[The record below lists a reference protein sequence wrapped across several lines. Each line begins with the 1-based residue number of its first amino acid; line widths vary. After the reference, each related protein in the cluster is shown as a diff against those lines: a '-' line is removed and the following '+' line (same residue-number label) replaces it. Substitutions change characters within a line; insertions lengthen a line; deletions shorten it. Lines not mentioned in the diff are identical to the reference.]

1 VELFTDYPN
10 RARRKLG
17 RRPKTRFLTQNHR
30 STQSVVEFVK
40 DFVELDATYQGARSA
55 KKPRLRGPGPS
66 DGEMPVLAM
75 FRDTREELAGEL
87 TRMLHDTFRGHGYPV
102 PGHGRIE
109 RGEEGDLGD
118 SVLLTYSPKPES
130 TADLVGL
137 VGAVAQKCPA
147 A

>member
-1 VELFTDYPN
+1 
-10 RARRKLG
+10 
-17 RRPKTRFLTQNHR
+17 
-30 STQSVVEFVK
+30 
-40 DFVELDATYQGARSA
+40 
-55 KKPRLRGPGPS
+55 
-66 DGEMPVLAM
+66 MPVLAM

-118 SVLLTYSPKPES
+118 SVLLTYSPKPQS

-147 A
+147 AWGEWEFFTLPRSPGEGHLVDATVSHPGACFGVV